1 MAKSTAKTAETQT
14 QNEFASPYAV
24 YSVSKKLAY
33 MFVAENGIAKYHY
46 KKLVSRFNASLLAK
60 YDAKVPQAKL
70 DKLFKIKNLNSREI
84 KPVLSNLKITGLG
97 LPETQV
103 RGKETRVS
111 KGSQEPSGKPSKV
124 VLS

>member
-1 MAKSTAKTAETQT
+1 M
-14 QNEFASPYAV
+14 
-24 YSVSKKLAY
+24 
-33 MFVAENGIAKYHY
+33 
-46 KKLVSRFNASLLAK
+46 SRFNASLNNY
-60 YDAKVPQAKL
+60 YDAKLPQAKL
-70 DKLFKIKNLNSREI
+70 DKLFKIKNLNSKEI

-111 KGSQEPSGKPSKV
+111 KGSQEPSGQPSKV

>member
-1 MAKSTAKTAETQT
+1 MPMITNTAVETKT

-24 YSVSKKLAY
+24 ISVSKRLAY

-70 DKLFKIKNLNSREI
+70 DKLFKIKNLDSREI
-84 KPVLSNLKITGLG
+84 KPILSNLKITGLG
-97 LPETQV
+97 LPETAK
-103 RGKETRVS
+103 GKEKITS
-111 KGSQEPSGKPSKV
+111 KSKAPSPQPSRV